1 MRCCVTVWEWGLSVL
16 VYPFLSS
23 GTMAD
28 LQECNGQLEC
38 IASAPFSLTDNF
50 LEKMMTF
57 LLPLRKTIAPLDT
70 DYEGHFLFILKKI
83 WSKQRDESLGEL
95 IFLLSMPPPTLHNTP
110 PSYSPAPWGHPPLS
124 PWSSALPW
132 PFYSLVTSL
141 PLFFEGVHMSSFT
154 VVFFTSVLFSSR
166 VTLPWLSYSF
176 NKYFSVATMY
186 PSFVLGAKDTTMNQ
200 TSYGTCPHGTY
211 TLVGETDP
219 YHTITQIK
227 WQDCSCNTC

>member
-23 GTMAD
+23 GTTAD

-50 LEKMMTF
+50 LEKMMAF

-95 IFLLSMPPPTLHNTP
+95 IFFCPCLPLHCTTPHLHTALHPGGIHHCLHDLQLFLGHFTAWSPPPL
-110 PSYSPAPWGHPPLS
+110 
-124 PWSSALPW
+124 
-132 PFYSLVTSL
+132 YSLKVFTCL
-141 PLFFEGVHMSSFT
+141 P
-154 VVFFTSVLFSSR
+154 SVLSSS
-166 VTLPWLSYSF
+166 LQSYF
-176 NKYFSVATMY
+176 H
-186 PSFVLGAKDTTMNQ
+186 PG
-200 TSYGTCPHGTY
+200 
-211 TLVGETDP
+211 
-219 YHTITQIK
+219 
-227 WQDCSCNTC
+227 